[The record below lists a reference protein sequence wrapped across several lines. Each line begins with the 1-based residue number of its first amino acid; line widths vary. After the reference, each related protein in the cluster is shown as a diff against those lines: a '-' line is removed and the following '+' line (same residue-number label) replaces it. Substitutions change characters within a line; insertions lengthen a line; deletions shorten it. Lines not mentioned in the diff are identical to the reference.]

1 MPERRYFPSKPNA
14 AGGGEEY
21 LPLPGQHQSHAWNQ
35 PWLPSAALSSSL
47 QQQPAAA
54 ATGNPNAEY
63 LLKAGIDPKHAS
75 NVIVVDTSSLATSDD
90 NDSAAATSGGAS
102 KKASK
107 SSKKRQRQ
115 KLLKEQHLKQDQYQ
129 QQQPPAPSTKNDL
142 KSGPQVL
149 IKNVNGQVTITPVP
163 EPPKPVKAAAPP
175 PAVVTSKRPPPPPSG
190 LAAAAVSPN
199 VTNGKA
205 EVRSNSNN
213 NQNAA
218 TNNLT
223 NGVVPSLPRVP
234 EQPQPPADAKS
245 GQQRN
250 KKKSLGDQN
259 IDDFSKCTRV

>member
-35 PWLPSAALSSSL
+35 PWLPSAALNSSL

-90 NDSAAATSGGAS
+90 NDSAAATSGGGS

-115 KLLKEQHLKQDQYQ
+115 KLLKEQHLKQDHQ
-129 QQQPPAPSTKNDL
+129 QQQQQPAPSTKNDL

-149 IKNVNGQVTITPVP
+149 IKNINGQVTITPVP

-175 PAVVTSKRPPPPPSG
+175 PAVVTSKRPPPPSG
-190 LAAAAVSPN
+190 LA
-199 VTNGKA
+199 GKA

-234 EQPQPPADAKS
+234 EQPQPVADAKN

>member
-35 PWLPSAALSSSL
+35 PWLPSAALNSSL

-90 NDSAAATSGGAS
+90 NDSAAATSGGGS

-115 KLLKEQHLKQDQYQ
+115 KLLKEQHLKQDQQ
-129 QQQPPAPSTKNDL
+129 QQQPAPSTKNDL

-163 EPPKPVKAAAPP
+163 EPPKPVKAAAAP
-175 PAVVTSKRPPPPPSG
+175 PAVVTSKRPPPPSG
-190 LAAAAVSPN
+190 LA
-199 VTNGKA
+199 GKA

-234 EQPQPPADAKS
+234 EQPQPVADAKS